1 MQKSL
6 HKHCRQVKMCGAN
19 DKLRDAMVVKE
30 GDRKFNLVGVEKEQ
44 LWFVYNCKQN
54 N

>member
-19 DKLRDAMVVKE
+19 DKLGDAMVVTE
-30 GDRKFNLVGVEKEQ
+30 GDRKFNLARAEKE
-44 LWFVYNCKQN
+44 
-54 N
+54 

>member
-6 HKHCRQVKMCGAN
+6 YKHYRQVKMYGAN
-19 DKLRDAMVVKE
+19 DELGDAMVVKE
-30 GDRKFNLVGVEKEQ
+30 GDRKFNLVRVKKEQ

>member
-19 DKLRDAMVVKE
+19 DELGDAMVVTE
-30 GDRKFNLVGVEKEQ
+30 GDRKFNLARAEKEQ